1 MEIAICK
8 IRPKAWAEFQE
19 RQQRI
24 TNRSGKDAMQEPMPL
39 YYGGGRYLFTPSCEL
54 PPNIARGLAKRHNG
68 ELVEIVEFVQQKK
81 RSGKVNRKNSEQRY
95 LCSFCDKEYQMIHHR
110 NNHEEKC
117 KGD

>member
-24 TNRSGKDAMQEPMPL
+24 TDRSGKNAMNTPMAV
-39 YYGGGRYLFTPSCEL
+39 YYGGGKYLFTPSCEL
-54 PPNIARGLAKRHNG
+54 PPNIARGLAKRQGG
-68 ELVEIVEFVQQKK
+68 ELVEIVEFVQQKEK
-81 RSGKVNRKNSEQRY
+81 PRKVNRENSEHF
-95 LCSFCDKEYQMIHHR
+95 LCSFCDKPYKMIYHR
-110 NNHEEKC
+110 NKHEDKC